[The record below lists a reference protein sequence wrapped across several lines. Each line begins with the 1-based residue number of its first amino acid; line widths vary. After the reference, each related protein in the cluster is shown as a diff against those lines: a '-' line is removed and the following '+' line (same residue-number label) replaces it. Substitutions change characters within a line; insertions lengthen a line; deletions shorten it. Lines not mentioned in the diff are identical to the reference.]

1 MIKNKHE
8 FLVIQFTMSS
18 LVSQTQ
24 PSTLNKE
31 TASLFLQ
38 LGMFSRY
45 RPVFKEVFQCLK
57 KLKNACDIILF
68 VSQLTI
74 SMRENIQE
82 LFGQIGIQIP
92 EEHWRLFMESPI
104 ESFESLIKWNDYFTK
119 ILNSYQREK
128 YHETYQNQFIPLE
141 ELISFSKSFYS
152 NKKFGIYVKSLTGRS
167 IYIEITHQMS
177 IEELKM
183 IIQEK
188 DGIPAEQQRII
199 FAGNNLDDSMLVGRY
214 NISKDSTLHLV
225 LRLRGG
231 MHHISSTGNSEKD
244 FESLREELSP
254 EICKLFEEI
263 LYE

>member
-1 MIKNKHE
+1 
-8 FLVIQFTMSS
+8 MSS
-18 LVSQTQ
+18 LVSKIQ

-31 TASLFLQ
+31 TAILFLK
-38 LGMFSRY
+38 LGIFSRY
-45 RPVFKEVFQCLK
+45 RPVFSEIFET
-57 KLKNACDIILF
+57 LKNIKDASDVILF

-82 LFGQIGIQIP
+82 LFCQIGIQIS
-92 EEHWRLFMESPI
+92 EENWCLFMESPI
-104 ESFESLIKWNDYFTK
+104 ESFESLIKWNEYFTK
-119 ILNSYQREK
+119 ILNSNQREK

-152 NKKFGIYVKSLTGRS
+152 NEKFGIYVKSLTGRS

-183 IIQEK
+183 KIQEK
-188 DGIPAEQQRII
+188 DGTPVEQQRFIY
-199 FAGNNLDDSMLVGRY
+199 AGKDLDDPMLVGRY
-214 NISKDSTLHLV
+214 NIQKDSTLHLV

-244 FESLREELSP
+244 FESLRGEFSRDLQELI
-254 EICKLFEEI
+254 EGI